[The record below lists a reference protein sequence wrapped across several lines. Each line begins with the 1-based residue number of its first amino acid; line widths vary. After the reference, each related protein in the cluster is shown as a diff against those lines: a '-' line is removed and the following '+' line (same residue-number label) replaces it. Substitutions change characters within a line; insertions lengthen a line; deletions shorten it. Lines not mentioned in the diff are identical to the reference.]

1 MKINEGTS
9 TWKREM
15 IGTGTDLHPKTL
27 FHERND
33 MDFNRGDLHL
43 EKEYEK

>member
-15 IGTGTDLHPKTL
+15 IGTGTDLHPKHFSMNAMTWTST
-27 FHERND
+27 EGIY
-33 MDFNRGDLHL
+33 M
-43 EKEYEK
+43 